1 MIVTKNKHG
10 RDITINTS
18 RLAEAVLSE
27 MAIISDCEKLK
38 EQAASAAL
46 ILLLKGLNTKGLNTF
61 FESDA
66 DYIFMEMGD
75 KLSGS
80 ELGAAIGGA
89 VQKSIRQVGI
99 TSPEMGRVGTN
110 VGPAIWN
117 LIHAT
122 DSWWQAWR
130 SIFAGFAS
138 PDTDAL
144 LK

>member
-1 MIVTKNKHG
+1 MITTKNKHG
-10 RDITINTS
+10 QDIKINTA
-18 RLAEAVLSE
+18 RLAEAVLAE
-27 MAIISDCEKLK
+27 MGSICQAEKLK
-38 EQAASAAL
+38 QQSVTSAL
-46 ILLLKGLNTKGLNTF
+46 ILLLSGLNTKGLNEF
-61 FESDA
+61 FESSA

-75 KLSGS
+75 KLTGS

-89 VQKSIRQVGI
+89 VQKSIRQIGLM
-99 TSPEMGRVGTN
+99 SPEMGRVGPN

-130 SIFAGFAS
+130 CIFAGFAS
-138 PDTDAL
+138 PDTEEF